1 MKSNGIKWA
10 RHVERMGKRRTH
22 VVYWL
27 ESQRERSTRMPRL
40 DLTELEQGELLWT
53 GMFLLRIEATEH
65 LVLNA
70 VMNHRV
76 PKDAGLGGKDYFT
89 RRNRS
94 LSRREVGPEKSMKRS
109 PVFNKNLP

>member
-1 MKSNGIKWA
+1 LF
-10 RHVERMGKRRTH
+10 R
-22 VVYWL
+22 
-27 ESQRERSTRMPRL
+27 
-40 DLTELEQGELLWT
+40 
-53 GMFLLRIEATEH
+53 LRIEEIEH

-89 RRNRS
+89 RRNRR
-94 LSRREVGPEKSMKRS
+94 LSRREVKSEKSIKRS